1 MEPCLVTTDRRVEQ
15 RAQFVAFPTLEADD
29 FDPDALSGLLGLTP
43 ARTRQRGKA
52 GMSGRVRPHSL
63 WSWETPERVE
73 RDSEVL
79 IREVL
84 DTFEPL
90 AASLT
95 EARSRWD
102 LDLQIALVISTYGSA
117 EGDPEGT
124 RGAVVSGP
132 ALYLSPETQRR
143 VSALGCAL
151 EVDTY
156 VVAPE

>member
-1 MEPCLVTTDRRVEQ
+1 MTTDRRVRQ
-15 RAQFVAFPTLEADD
+15 RAQFVAFPALESGD
-29 FDPDALSGLLGLTP
+29 FDPDALSRLLGLTP
-43 ARTRQRGKA
+43 TRTRQRGTA
-52 GMSGRVRPHSL
+52 GTSGRARPHSL
-63 WSWETPERVE
+63 WTWETPERVE

-102 LDLQIALVISTYGSA
+102 LDLQIGLVVSTYGPT
-117 EGDPEGT
+117 EVDPDGI
-124 RGAVVSGP
+124 RGAVVSTPG
-132 ALYLSPETQRR
+132 LYLSPETLRR
-143 VSALGCAL
+143 VAALGCAL

-156 VVAPE
+156 VVAPG